1 MARYGEGEK
10 MSRAYKPF
18 MVKSLQVFLLLRH
31 FANSILAWLS
41 VLIKGVKVFP
51 KVWVGFMLLSKK
63 AEKNS

>member
-1 MARYGEGEK
+1 MALVRVREGEK

-18 MVKSLQVFLLLRH
+18 VVKSLQVFLLLRH

-51 KVWVGFMLLSKK
+51 KV
-63 AEKNS
+63 